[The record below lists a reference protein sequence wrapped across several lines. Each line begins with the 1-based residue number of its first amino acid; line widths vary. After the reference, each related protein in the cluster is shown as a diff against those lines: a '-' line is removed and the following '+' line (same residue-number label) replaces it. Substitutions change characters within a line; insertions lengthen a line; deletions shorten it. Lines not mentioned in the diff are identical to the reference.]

1 MVRLS
6 ELPTPSITLTAWFHA
21 YILCGV
27 IGVRWGKHG
36 SYYANSN
43 EELREVLVEYLTYA
57 CGDDEWMKGR
67 VLEAMRYK
75 TTTSIR
81 TQVRDLFPSLLP
93 RNKRARPIDV
103 PDELKD
109 KDINFDH
116 DRLEQWK
123 ERVKDI
129 KKEIA
134 MSENAVAQ
142 ESVETTVDDSSA
154 KTDANN
160 RVTVNFFI
168 PQGMDPATLTLENY
182 RQLTTKRFRM
192 TKDQAKVRGL
202 NREQAFAESKALAVS
217 QLGDK

>member
-6 ELPTPSITLTAWFHA
+6 RLPTPSITLTAWFHA
-21 YILCGV
+21 YVLCGV

-36 SYYANSN
+36 VYYANSN
-43 EELREVLVEYLTYA
+43 QALREVLVEYLTYA
-57 CGDDEWMKGR
+57 CEDDEWMKGR

-75 TTTSIR
+75 TTTSIKA
-81 TQVRDLFPSLLP
+81 QVRDLFPSLLP
-93 RNKRARPIDV
+93 RNKRARPTDV
-103 PDELKD
+103 PTELKD
-109 KDINFDH
+109 KDINFNH

-123 ERVKDI
+123 ERVKVI

-134 MSENAVAQ
+134 MSENVVTQEAVEAVTDSD
-142 ESVETTVDDSSA
+142 SVNA
-154 KTDANN
+154 DANN

-168 PQGMDPATLTLENY
+168 PKGMDPATLTLENY

-192 TKDQAKVRGL
+192 TKNQAQVRGL

-217 QLGDK
+217 QLGE